1 MTKHRISTARLKSQ
15 RGRGSLMVELYFGRF
30 GVTNAIGL
38 IVAGQETSPDFGS
51 EHFHH
56 NNTEPTIFLVGQFTI
71 FWPAT

>member
-1 MTKHRISTARLKSQ
+1 
-15 RGRGSLMVELYFGRF
+15 MVELYFGRF
-30 GVTNAIGL
+30 DVTNAIGL

-56 NNTEPTIFLVGQFTI
+56 NDTEPTIFLVGQFTI